1 MMMMNTVMITCLYNV
16 WRTDWINIGSH
27 LKVRHVGDLGNV
39 HTDRFG
45 HTKIR
50 VNDRQVI
57 MSSPS
62 PPESSSSPFV
72 MVHVDAIIK
81 TIIIII
87 IMILISRPCL
97 RVRIPFWGEL
107 L

>member
-1 MMMMNTVMITCLYNV
+1 MMMMNTVMITCLDNV
-16 WRTDWINIGSH
+16 WCTDWINIGSH

-57 MSSPS
+57 
-62 PPESSSSPFV
+62 
-72 MVHVDAIIK
+72 
-81 TIIIII
+81 IIITIRDII
-87 IMILISRPCL
+87 IAICHGSC
-97 RVRIPFWGEL
+97 
-107 L
+107 

>member
-1 MMMMNTVMITCLYNV
+1 MTDDDEYCTDNMVV

-57 MSSPS
+57 
-62 PPESSSSPFV
+62 
-72 MVHVDAIIK
+72 II
-81 TIIIII
+81 TIRVIIIAICHG
-87 IMILISRPCL
+87 S
-97 RVRIPFWGEL
+97 V
-107 L
+107 

>member
-1 MMMMNTVMITCLYNV
+1 MMMMNTVMITCLDNV
-16 WRTDWINIGSH
+16 WHTDWINIGSH

-57 MSSPS
+57 IIITTRDIIIAI
-62 PPESSSSPFV
+62 V

-87 IMILISRPCL
+87 IMILIPRPCW
-97 RVRIPFWGEL
+97 RVRIPSWGEL

>member
-1 MMMMNTVMITCLYNV
+1 MMMMNTVMITCLDNV
-16 WRTDWINIGSH
+16 WYTDWINIGSH

-57 MSSPS
+57 I
-62 PPESSSSPFV
+62 SSSSPSETSSSPLSWF
-72 MVHVDAIIK
+72 ML
-81 TIIIII
+81 
-87 IMILISRPCL
+87 MP
-97 RVRIPFWGEL
+97 
-107 L
+107 

>member
-1 MMMMNTVMITCLYNV
+1 MTDDDEYCTDNMVV

-57 MSSPS
+57 MSSSSPS
-62 PPESSSSPFV
+62 ETSSLPFV
-72 MVHVDAIIK
+72 MVQFDVIIK

-87 IMILISRPCL
+87 IIISRPCW

>member
-1 MMMMNTVMITCLYNV
+1 MMMMNTVMITCLDNV
-16 WRTDWINIGSH
+16 WHTDWINIGSH

-57 MSSPS
+57 MSS
-62 PPESSSSPFV
+62 SSPFV
-72 MVHVDAIIK
+72 MVQFDVIIK

-87 IMILISRPCL
+87 IMILIPRPCW